1 MSGIAQSVGCR
12 AEQDEKGGYAHFML
26 KEIYEQPRVLRDI
39 LNGRID
45 ESGRRVVFEE
55 LDLDPAYVRGLNR
68 VFITACGTA
77 YHAGM
82 TGKYLIEKLAG
93 IPVEIDVA
101 SEFCCRD
108 PLIGPGDLLLVVS
121 QSGETADTRAAMRE
135 AHRRGARI
143 IAITNVVGS
152 SISREADHVIYT
164 HAGPE
169 IAIAS
174 TKAYTAQLAV
184 FYLLAVRLAG
194 ERGTLP
200 EDEQAA
206 ILQALRNID
215 SALTLILGDASKVA
229 ALAERYAQNDSV
241 FFLGRNLDYGTALE
255 GNLKLKE
262 TSYVHAEAFPAG
274 EFRHGPLA
282 LVSEGVPVVVLAT
295 QPSLFD
301 KAMGIIRDVRTRG
314 GRVITITLRGQDAV
328 GNLGDHVIYLPP
340 VNPLLAPI
348 PAVVPLQLFAY
359 YAAVARGCPV
369 DNPRNLTKAVT
380 VE

>member
-1 MSGIAQSVGCR
+1 MSDVVSRG
-12 AEQDEKGGYAHFML
+12 EQDEKGGYAHFML
-26 KEIYEQPRVLRDI
+26 KEIHEQPRVLRDT
-39 LNGRID
+39 LRGRID

-55 LDLDPAYVRGLNR
+55 LNLDPGYVRGLNR

-82 TGKYLIEKLAG
+82 TGKYLIEKLAR

-101 SEFCCRD
+101 SEFAYRD

-135 AHRRGARI
+135 AHRHGARI
-143 IAITNVVGS
+143 IAITNVEGS
-152 SISREADHVIYT
+152 SISREADDVIYT
-164 HAGPE
+164 RAGSE

-174 TKAYTAQLAV
+174 TKAYLAQLSV
-184 FYLLAVRLAG
+184 FYLLAVWLAG
-194 ERGTLP
+194 ERGTLSA
-200 EDEQAA
+200 DEQAA
-206 ILQALRNID
+206 ILQALRD
-215 SALTLILGDASKVA
+215 VDAALTPILDDAAKLA
-229 ALAERYAQNDSV
+229 ALAERYAQSNDI

-274 EFRHGPLA
+274 EFRHGPMA
-282 LVSEGVPVVVLAT
+282 LVSDGVPVVVLAT

-301 KAMGIIRDVRTRG
+301 KAQGIIRDVKARG
-314 GRVITITLRGQDAV
+314 GRVITITFQGQDTV
-328 GNLGDHVIYLPP
+328 EDLGDHVISLPP

-348 PAVVPLQLFAY
+348 LAVVPLQLFAY
-359 YAAVARGCPV
+359 YTALARGCPV